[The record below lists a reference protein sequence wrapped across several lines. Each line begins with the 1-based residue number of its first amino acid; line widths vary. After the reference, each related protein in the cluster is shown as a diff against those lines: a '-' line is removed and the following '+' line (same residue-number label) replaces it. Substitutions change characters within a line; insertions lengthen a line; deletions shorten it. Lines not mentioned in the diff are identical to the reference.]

1 MEPNSLIWLLLCIGL
16 LSFAAT
22 AAALIAVLHIQRK
35 QPDTRTFYTE
45 ISRLR
50 EDLLAELRQTRQE
63 NNQNISR
70 TVTALGQSLTANQ
83 SLMTTE
89 LSGRQESTQKSVILM
104 MRNVDQRIQGFTV
117 QNEQQLTG
125 IRDTVEKKLQF
136 LQEDNAR
143 RLDEMRA
150 TVDEKLQQTLET
162 RIGKSF
168 QLVSDRLEQVYRGLG
183 EMQSLAAGV
192 GDLKK
197 VLSNV
202 KTRGIL
208 GEVQLGAILEQILSP
223 EQYKANVATKRGS
236 RAIVEYAVVLP
247 GDGEQP
253 VYLPIDAK
261 FPADAYTQ
269 LTDAYE
275 KGDAE
280 GITVASA
287 LLASRIKSFA
297 KDIRDKYLD
306 PPYTTDFAIMFLPFE
321 GLYAQVLRLN
331 LLEILQRDYKVNI
344 AGPTTMAALLNSLQ
358 MGFQTLAIQK
368 RSSEV
373 WDVLGAV
380 KTEFDRFGEVLDITQ
395 QRLEQAN
402 HELDKL
408 VGVRT
413 RMIRHKLAQ
422 ISAVSSEKT
431 EQLLKD

>member
-202 KTRGIL
+202 KRRGIL